1 MKRNKEENTVF
12 VLQKAIRRLKIKVTD
27 SSIREFLLAHPY
39 YPSLKSV
46 CDALNKWG
54 VEYYPL
60 KLEIEEI
67 KDLEV
72 PFIAHLKVFGGQLV
86 FVEKI
91 ENDNVFFS
99 ATEGENQKEMFT
111 KFADKLSGAVVVMD
125 AVKGSGEKG
134 YRQIRQ
140 NEILNKIL
148 LPFGISTVLLLGLLS
163 ILLNFGDMSTRHTL
177 IFWGLIITKI
187 TGIVA
192 SLLLVMHEFK
202 IHSPLIDKI
211 CGFSSKTDCD
221 EVLASNASRL
231 FGWLNWADVGL
242 IYFISTLIYIL
253 GVSGNPSFGFLAVI
267 SLVSLPYPAFSIY
280 HQSVKIKKWC
290 PFCML
295 VQLVLLAEFALL
307 LPVFKLMTFTGTDA
321 LKLIYSF
328 FVTAALWLIYKAY
341 YTKTSEFILER
352 NSFLQ
357 FKRNPDIFT
366 FLLNN
371 NGYHEIIEDKN
382 SLILGSPDAAITV
395 TAFLSLYCNPCA
407 KAFKQITALLENH
420 PDIKVNVI
428 FSVYDDE
435 ETIETINTLYYLYTK
450 RNSEVIIDFLNKW
463 YSIPIPS
470 RKSLIK
476 NEMVLEQYNI
486 AQIIKNNNKRLFAE
500 YKVEGTPTIYI
511 SGYLFPIQYGFSY
524 IEYYLEEIK
533 ALKKEG
539 GVKKKANI

>member
-12 VLQKAIRRLKIKVTD
+12 VLQKAIRRFKIKVTD
-27 SSIREFLLAHPY
+27 TSIREFLLAHPY

-60 KLEIEEI
+60 KLEIDEI
-67 KDLEV
+67 KDLEM
-72 PFIAHLKVFGGQLV
+72 PFIAHLRVFGGQLV

-91 ENDNVFFS
+91 ENGHVFYS
-99 ATEGENQKEMFT
+99 AAEGKNQKEVFS
-111 KFADKLSGAVVVMD
+111 KFAEKLSGAVIVMEAGKD
-125 AVKGSGEKG
+125 SGEKG

-148 LPFGISTVLLLGLLS
+148 LPFGIFTVLLVCLLGIS
-163 ILLNFGDMSTRHTL
+163 QNFGDLGAKHTL
-177 IFWGLIITKI
+177 ILWGLIITKI

-221 EVLASNASRL
+221 EVLASNASQL
-231 FGWLNWADVGL
+231 FGWFNWADAGL

-253 GVSGNPSFGFLAVI
+253 GVSGNPSFGFLAII

-280 HQSVKIKKWC
+280 YQSVKLKKWC
-290 PFCML
+290 PFCVL
-295 VQLVLLAEFALL
+295 VQLVLIAEFVLL
-307 LPVFKLMTFTGTDA
+307 LPVFKTMTFTGTDA
-321 LKLIYSF
+321 LKLINSF
-328 FVTAALWLIYKAY
+328 FVTASLWLIYKAY
-341 YTKTSEFILER
+341 YNKTNEIILER
-352 NSFLQ
+352 NSFLH
-357 FKRNPDIFT
+357 FKRNPEIFA
-366 FLLNN
+366 FLLTS
-371 NGYHEIIEDKN
+371 NGYHEIFEDKD
-382 SLILGSPDAAITV
+382 SLILGSPDATITV

-407 KAFKQITALLENH
+407 KAFKQIKTLLENH
-420 PDIKVNVI
+420 TDIKVNVI

-435 ETIETINTLYYLYTK
+435 ETLETINTLYYLYTK
-450 RNSEVIIDFLNKW
+450 KSSEVIIDFLDKW

-470 RKSLIK
+470 RKSLIQ
-476 NEMVLEQYNI
+476 NELVLEQYNM
-486 AQIIKNNNKRLFAE
+486 AKIIKDKNKRLFAE

-511 SGYLFPIQYGFSY
+511 CGYLFPIQYGFNY

-533 ALKKEG
+533 ALKREG
-539 GVKKKANI
+539 GVKVKANI